1 MQCATNIL
9 GFVCK
14 KYDRKKGFKSIS
26 IDKVDQRIFNE
37 FPINSSILIEE
48 GFTILQ
54 TNKKI
59 DIIHCVYFRLMVTK
73 MEKCPT
79 WDMTIISFNTHVKPF
94 KRPFYFPTMDKHSLM
109 DSSVSILLQFAV
121 GSIESNRI
129 ISKCLFSICN
139 FNLCF
144 ETGTSKH
151 ISWGSKRNSPYLG
164 QFHQNDKQIKMD
176 NLIRFGAI

>member
-37 FPINSSILIEE
+37 FSINSSILIEE

-79 WDMTIISFNTHVKPF
+79 
-94 KRPFYFPTMDKHSLM
+94 
-109 DSSVSILLQFAV
+109 
-121 GSIESNRI
+121 
-129 ISKCLFSICN
+129 
-139 FNLCF
+139 
-144 ETGTSKH
+144 
-151 ISWGSKRNSPYLG
+151 
-164 QFHQNDKQIKMD
+164 
-176 NLIRFGAI
+176 